1 MMGWRRASMARIVP
15 FVLFMAFLALRG
27 FVADHPAWG
36 IDARWIYGAG
46 VVVVAASLVFYARD
60 YAELGRGSAP
70 SLINVLIAAA
80 VGAAVFWMWIHL
92 DRDWMQQDH
101 WTRLIGLGGKAGEAT
116 ATFTP
121 VDAQGHILW
130 PLVIVR
136 WIGATL
142 LVPVMEELFWRSFIM
157 RWIDKPEFEEVDPR
171 AASWKAVLG
180 SSGLFMLAHPLW
192 LAAVITGVIYAQLY
206 RRTGTLWAPII
217 AHAVTNGVL
226 GIWVVA
232 TGQWQ
237 FW

>member
-1 MMGWRRASMARIVP
+1 MMGWRRESMARIVP

-36 IDARWIYGAG
+36 IDARWIYGVG
-46 VVVVAASLVFYARD
+46 VMVVAASLVFYARD

-70 SLINVLIAAA
+70 SLIHVLIAAA

-136 WIGATL
+136 WIGGSRPAL
-142 LVPVMEELFWRSFIM
+142 LCVERDPEACHRSLI
-157 RWIDKPEFEEVDPR
+157 
-171 AASWKAVLG
+171 AAR
-180 SSGLFMLAHPLW
+180 LARDW
-192 LAAVITGVIYAQLY
+192 GFS
-206 RRTGTLWAPII
+206 
-217 AHAVTNGVL
+217 
-226 GIWVVA
+226 VA
-232 TGQWQ
+232 DLRPS
-237 FW
+237 

>member
-1 MMGWRRASMARIVP
+1 
-15 FVLFMAFLALRG
+15 
-27 FVADHPAWG
+27 
-36 IDARWIYGAG
+36 
-46 VVVVAASLVFYARD
+46 
-60 YAELGRGSAP
+60 
-70 SLINVLIAAA
+70 
-80 VGAAVFWMWIHL
+80 
-92 DRDWMQQDH
+92 
-101 WTRLIGLGGKAGEAT
+101 
-116 ATFTP
+116 
-121 VDAQGHILW
+121 
-130 PLVIVR
+130 
-136 WIGATL
+136 
-142 LVPVMEELFWRSFIM
+142 
-157 RWIDKPEFEEVDPR
+157 VDPR